1 MKKSS
6 KFEQKER
13 TFLNK
18 LSINVPQKIVNKKKV
33 KRRIFFFKKS
43 AIKSKKHMKTRAK
56 SFVKNGPNLQMITEP
71 RFSQ

>member
-18 LSINVPQKIVNKKKV
+18 LSINVPQKIVNKKKGE
-33 KRRIFFFKKS
+33 KKDFFFLKS

>member
-18 LSINVPQKIVNKKKV
+18 LSINVPQKIVNKKKGE
-33 KRRIFFFKKS
+33 KKDFFF
-43 AIKSKKHMKTRAK
+43 
-56 SFVKNGPNLQMITEP
+56 
-71 RFSQ
+71 